1 MTTGTNL
8 QLQYDE
14 ATDSWSYENVNYEYP
29 ATGDN
34 SWSGYTSPDPEFE
47 FAPEEQEQE
56 QENNKVC
63 PPGYIYDESLK
74 QCIPDANY
82 QPPQWSNQPSPQSE
96 NRDSAVDPDNP
107 LGIWIPPVQ
116 NADGTWIAG
125 HYKQMPKTMAQFD
138 AQDLFDWG
146 LSKGYIDAQGN
157 IIGSMQSTAPGWLGS
172 IGQVGNDRQF
182 NNWMERAKAEGMVG
196 NVTGAAG
203 QQIPG
208 TIQVPLTTQISN
220 IPGVFPGSY
229 MADIWTTYAI
239 NSVKDDVET
248 VEPYRGKSIVPAV
261 TTGGGQQEFIDA
273 AIKEEKLK
281 QAKLDT
287 ERKERLVE
295 REKAKDEGTGG
306 SWGGDQEDRPV
317 ITPKSEPKG
326 SKTGQTIGPAGM
338 GSSPPKPKPKQSYG
352 PVGGPRPGD
361 R

>member
-29 ATGDN
+29 ATGNN

-56 QENNKVC
+56 QDNDNVC

-74 QCIPDANY
+74 QCVPDPNY
-82 QPPQWSNQPSPQSE
+82 QPPQWSSQPSPQSE
-96 NRDSAVDPDNP
+96 NRDTAVDPDNP
-107 LGIWIPPVQ
+107 LGIWVPPVQ
-116 NADGTWIAG
+116 NEDGTWTAG
-125 HYKQMPKTMAQFD
+125 YYRQMPKTMAQFD

-146 LSKGYIDAQGN
+146 LSKGYIDGQGN
-157 IIGSMQSTAPGWLGS
+157 IIGSMQTNALYGF
-172 IGQVGNDRQF
+172 GQVLNDRQF
-182 NNWMERAKAEGMVG
+182 NNWLDFAKKEGAFIE
-196 NVTGAAG
+196 TAG
-203 QQIPG
+203 KHGELSGFIK
-208 TIQVPLTTQISN
+208 VPLTTQISN

-229 MADIWTTYAI
+229 MADVWSTYAI